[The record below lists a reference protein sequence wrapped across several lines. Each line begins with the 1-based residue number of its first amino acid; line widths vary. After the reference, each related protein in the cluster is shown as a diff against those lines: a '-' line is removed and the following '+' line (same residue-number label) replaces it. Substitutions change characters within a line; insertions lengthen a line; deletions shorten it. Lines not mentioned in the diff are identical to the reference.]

1 MDKNKEFD
9 KELIE
14 KFREIQEML
23 TERNMDFL
31 LIASDR
37 LAIKDLETSQGGTMG
52 FSFIANK
59 SEMPVLP
66 MMLLSMATQNEEYLD
81 FLRKLYTAIRN
92 MSSSSKRQP
101 SGKEKEYSN

>member
-14 KFREIQEML
+14 KFREIQEVL
-23 TERNMDFL
+23 PER
-31 LIASDR
+31 
-37 LAIKDLETSQGGTMG
+37 TMG

-92 MSSSSKRQP
+92 MSSSPKRQS

>member
-23 TERNMDFL
+23 TER
-31 LIASDR
+31 
-37 LAIKDLETSQGGTMG
+37 TMG

-92 MSSSSKRQP
+92 MSSSPKRQS